1 MHKQSKIGV
10 FLDSLFVSQRLG
22 PQVVFQTVLP
32 ATPPDWAEPEKP
44 WPAPIR
50 SLLKAAGFKN
60 LYRHQA
66 RAIDFVRNNRHVI
79 VATPTASGKTLVYDL
94 PVLEHFLIDPD
105 FSALYIF
112 PLKALAQ
119 DQLQTFEA
127 LAAHLEPT
135 RPTAAVYDGDT
146 SAYRRKCIRKAP
158 PNVVITNPE
167 MVHLSFLA
175 HHRKWAPFLER
186 LQLVVVDEVHTYR
199 GVMGS
204 HVAQVFR
211 RFHRI
216 CRHYRASPTFV
227 FSSATVANPAQLTR
241 QLTGLEVIT
250 IDKNSAPRGRRHLV
264 FLNPMLGPARAAIVL
279 LKAALEKG
287 LRTIV
292 YTQSRKRTELIALW
306 AGNESGAF
314 AERISAYRAGLLPE
328 ERRDIEARLASGD
341 LLAVITTSALEL
353 GIDIGDLDLCLLVGY
368 PGSIISTWQRGGRV
382 GRSGQDSAL
391 ILIAAEDALDQYF
404 MRNPR
409 DFIDREPESAVV
421 NPFNLKIM
429 TQHLVC
435 AAAELTLKTDES
447 ILEAENACEALTRL
461 EKEGQ
466 LLKSADGKEFY
477 ARRKAPHRDVN
488 LRGAGNRFQIINRQ
502 TDKLI
507 GEIDDYRAFRET
519 HPGAVY
525 LHKGDSFVVDRL
537 DLSRRTVSVS
547 KARVDYYTRIRS
559 HKLTEIIKV
568 KDKQIIW
575 STDIYIGKL
584 KVTYQVTEYERRR
597 IRSKTLIDRITLDLP
612 PQIFETEGLW
622 YQIPATILRQC
633 KSRDFDLM
641 GALHAIEHAAIGIF
655 PLLVM
660 ADHNDIGGMSTD
672 FHPQMG
678 SAVIFIYDGIP
689 GGAGLTRLAFTNARR
704 LFEYT
709 RKVIRDCPCKSGC
722 PSCIQSP
729 QCGSGNRP
737 MDKKGALIILD
748 RLEDGI
754 IEVNAG
760 ASVENSEST
769 TTRKAGGLDF
779 TAIGGKRQGR
789 EVPQSLRVE
798 PGASHPVRK
807 TQISAAP
814 AEFQKKQSKNP
825 LSANF
830 GASEN
835 LHFGVLDLET
845 QRSAAEVGGWNRAD
859 RMGISCGVLYDSK
872 RDKFMAYL
880 EDQIVRLIEDLQKID
895 LIVGFNIKR
904 FDYLVLKGYS
914 NFDFS
919 TLNTLD
925 ILEDLHSRLGFRL
938 SLAHLA
944 QETLGTTKQADGLQ
958 ALKWWQAG
966 RIRDIVDYCKM
977 DVKLTRDLFLFGRQ
991 NGYLIFS
998 NRGQKKMRVPVD
1010 WHPDRL
1016 LSKRES

>member
-1 MHKQSKIGV
+1 MIYEVPKFHNNLRLSGMHKQSKIGD
-10 FLDSLFVSQRLG
+10 FLNSLFVSQHLG
-22 PQVVFQTVLP
+22 SQVVFQTVLP

-44 WPAPIR
+44 LPAPIQ
-50 SLLKAAGFKN
+50 SLLKATGFKN
-60 LYRHQA
+60 LYKHQA
-66 RAIDFVRNNRHVI
+66 RAIDFIRNNRHVI

-94 PVLEHFLIDPD
+94 PVLEHFLTDPD

-127 LAAHLEPT
+127 LAAHLEPS
-135 RPTAAVYDGDT
+135 RPTAAIYDGDT
-146 SAYRRKCIRKAP
+146 SAYRRKCIREAP

-175 HHRKWAPFLER
+175 HHRKWAPFFAR
-186 LQLVVVDEVHTYR
+186 LHLVVVDEVHTYR

-211 RFHRI
+211 RFQRI
-216 CRHYRASPTFV
+216 CRHYGASPTFV

-250 IDKNSAPRGRRHLV
+250 IDKSSAPRGRRHLV

-292 YTQSRKRTELIALW
+292 YTQSRKLTELIALW
-306 AGNESGAF
+306 AGNESEAF

-368 PGSIISTWQRGGRV
+368 PGSVISTWQRGGRV
-382 GRSGQDSAL
+382 GRGGQDSAL

-421 NPFNLKIM
+421 NPFNLQIM

-447 ILEAENACEALTRL
+447 ILETENASEAVSRL

-466 LLKSADGKEFY
+466 LLKSADGKEIY
-477 ARRKAPHRDVN
+477 ARRKAPHRDVD
-488 LRGAGNRFQIINRQ
+488 LRGAGNRFQIITRQ
-502 TDKLI
+502 TDTLI
-507 GEIDDYRAFRET
+507 GEIDEYRAFRET

-525 LHKGDSFVVDRL
+525 LHKGDSFVVDGL
-537 DLSRRTVSVS
+537 DLSARTVSVS

-559 HKLTEIIKV
+559 HKLTEIIKIEN
-568 KDKQIIW
+568 KKFIW
-575 STDIYIGKL
+575 GTDVYIGKL
-584 KVTYQVTEYERRR
+584 KVTDQVTEYERRR
-597 IRSKTLIDRITLDLP
+597 IRSKTIIDRVTLDLP

-622 YQIPATILRQC
+622 YQVPATVLRQC
-633 KSRDFDLM
+633 ISKDFDLM

-660 ADHNDIGGMSTD
+660 ADHNDVGGMSTD

-737 MDKKGALIILD
+737 MDKAGALFMLD
-748 RLEDGI
+748 RLEVHAGRNDN
-754 IEVNAG
+754 IEKNAD
-760 ASVENSEST
+760 ASDESSE
-769 TTRKAGGLDF
+769 L
-779 TAIGGKRQGR
+779 
-789 EVPQSLRVE
+789 
-798 PGASHPVRK
+798 
-807 TQISAAP
+807 SAAP
-814 AEFQKKQSKNP
+814 SEFQKKQSKNSVADN
-825 LSANF
+825 L
-830 GASEN
+830 GASEDLN
-835 LHFGVLDLET
+835 FGVLDLET
-845 QRSAAEVGGWNRAD
+845 QRSAAQVGGWNRAD

-872 RDKFMAYL
+872 KDTFRTYL
-880 EDQIVRLIEDLQKID
+880 EDQIAGLIEDLQKID

-919 TLNTLD
+919 RLNTLD
-925 ILEDLHSRLGFRL
+925 ILEDIHSRLGFRL

-958 ALKWWQAG
+958 ALKWWQEG
-966 RIRDIVDYCKM
+966 RIRDIVDYCKK

-991 NGYLIFS
+991 NRYLIFS
-998 NRGQKKMRVPVD
+998 NRSQKKMRVPVD
-1010 WHPDRL
+1010 WHTDRL
-1016 LSKRES
+1016 LSKKE